1 MIRQEPAQ
9 EPVIVPSPILSV
21 DPGTTVG
28 WALLGDWIK
37 GAGKV
42 DVLERGSFK
51 LVGRGTKRLSRLQQ
65 QMIDLVALLS
75 YDHPSIKLAV
85 VEKLEGFS
93 YSRSSRGGKALNQ
106 KALQTNRDFT
116 TAIILALDGLGI
128 EVETMNPVG
137 KNGWKLGM
145 RSDLSQVVKMLWDI
159 TCDQHTADAIMMG
172 NQFINMKRSGLG

>member
-1 MIRQEPAQ
+1 MLMA
-9 EPVIVPSPILSV
+9 PILSI
-21 DPGTTVG
+21 DPGVTVG
-28 WALLGDWIK
+28 WALLGNWIK

-42 DVLERGSFK
+42 DVIDFGSFK
-51 LVGRGTKRLSRLQQ
+51 LVGRGTKRLARLQEQ
-65 QMIDLVALLS
+65 IHELVRDQFS
-75 YDHPSIKLAV
+75 CHGKPKFAV

-159 TCDQHTADAIMMG
+159 TCDQHTADAIVMADRWI
-172 NQFINMKRSGLG
+172 NQKRLESLHPDKR

>member
-1 MIRQEPAQ
+1 MNPLLAI
-9 EPVIVPSPILSV
+9 
-21 DPGTTVG
+21 DPGLTTG

-42 DVLERGSFK
+42 DVLDCDSFK
-51 LVGRGTKRLSRLQQ
+51 LKGRGTKRLARLQEH
-65 QMIDLVALLS
+65 IRDVISDLAEQGC
-75 YDHPSIKLAV
+75 HPKLAV

-93 YSRSSRGGKALNQ
+93 YRRSTRGSKALNQ

-137 KNGWKLGM
+137 PEGWKRGLA
-145 RSDLSQVVKMLWDI
+145 SDLTQTVKMIWDI
-159 TCDQHTADAIMMG
+159 ECDQHVADAVMMG
-172 NQFINMKRSGLG
+172 NHFIKMKRVEAMGAG

>member
-1 MIRQEPAQ
+1 MLMA
-9 EPVIVPSPILSV
+9 PILSI
-21 DPGTTVG
+21 DPGVTVG

-42 DVLERGSFK
+42 EVLEWGSFK
-51 LVGRGTKRLSRLQQ
+51 LVGRGTKRLAKLQDDISAIVRLL
-65 QMIDLVALLS
+65 MVLHDIDT
-75 YDHPSIKLAV
+75 AV

-116 TAIILALDGLGI
+116 TAIILALDRLDI

-137 KNGWKLGM
+137 KDGWKKGL
-145 RSDLSQVVKMLWDI
+145 RSDLTGTVKMLWDI
-159 TCDQHTADAIMMG
+159 ECDQHTADAVVMG
-172 NQFINMKRSGLG
+172 NEWVRRKRLESLHPDKR